1 MGWIAPE
8 IGSLLAVAAAVLD
21 ETGLLVEANA
31 GFLRLIKVEGQQP
44 IGAAV
49 GHFFIQPD
57 FASIGH
63 ALPGADGE
71 IYRGLLTIG
80 DYLGHTRTVRARIW
94 RASLQLHLLA
104 EVDVEELE
112 RLSDAMLDL
121 NRDYAAA
128 QRELVQA
135 NLNMRQLNAELEQR
149 IAERTRALADALRTA
164 EAASRAKSAFLANVS
179 HELRTP
185 LNAIIGL
192 GHLIAPALTEP
203 RLRTQFD
210 QIRAAGRQLLETVNQ
225 ILDMSSRQSG
235 TLDLKPVDF
244 ALTSVFVAAEES
256 LGERA
261 AAKGLRLTRD
271 IDPALPHHLH
281 GDPDR
286 LRQILATLLG
296 NAIKFSDHG
305 QITLRARLAESRK
318 DALLLRLEVQDQGI
332 GISAP
337 DQRALL
343 ENSGQVDSSTTR
355 RYGGLGFGLAIC
367 KTLAQL
373 MDGTLGIDSTPG
385 HGSTFWIT
393 AWLMPASGA
402 ISPVTPIEPT
412 APAPPETLAAQQT
425 PDAPQHD
432 MQAVLARL
440 DALLAQGDAA
450 AIDLFEEHAAS
461 LGAAYGPGCEPLA
474 HQIRQIDFDAAR
486 DSLRKLNATS
496 EPHPP
501 KN

>member
-1 MGWIAPE
+1 VGSITPE
-8 IGSLLAVAAAVLD
+8 LGRLLAVAAAVLD

-44 IGAAV
+44 IGAPA

-80 DYLGHTRTVRARIW
+80 DYLGQTRTVRARIW
-94 RASLQLHLLA
+94 RASAQLHLLA

-135 NLNMRQLNAELEQR
+135 NLAMRQLNAE

-185 LNAIIGL
+185 LNTIMGL

-225 ILDMSSRQSG
+225 ILDMCSLESD

-244 ALTSVFVAAEES
+244 ALTSVFVAAEEL

-412 APAPPETLAAQQT
+412 APASPETLAAQQT
-425 PDAPQHD
+425 ADAPQHD
-432 MQAVLARL
+432 MLAVLARL

-461 LGAAYGPGCEPLA
+461 LGAAYGRGCEPLA